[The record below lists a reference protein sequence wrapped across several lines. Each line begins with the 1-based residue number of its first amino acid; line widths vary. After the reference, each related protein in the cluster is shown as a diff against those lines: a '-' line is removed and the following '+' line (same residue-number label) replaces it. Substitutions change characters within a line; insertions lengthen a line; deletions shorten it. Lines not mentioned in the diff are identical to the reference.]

1 MDSKSK
7 VEEVKKNVLERIE
20 FLREKSGGDQ
30 EARFDSMETRRCLVD
45 HVCMRGRRTRY
56 FEIRWR

>member
-20 FLREKSGGDQ
+20 FLEKSGGDQ
-30 EARFDSMETRRCLVD
+30 EGAFRFHGDEGGAR
-45 HVCMRGRRTRY
+45 
-56 FEIRWR
+56 